1 MSFHVLIVDDDKHTC
16 KILQTLITRDPV
28 LKRHGV
34 TTQVAGDG
42 ALALAALD
50 ERPAD
55 LVISDL
61 LMPGMDGFTFCREL
75 RRRKDGEEVPLIVTS
90 AVYRDAVVMRK
101 LRVEVDAEFFTKPF
115 QVAELIAAVRRLLRV
130 EQGAAPADLPQV
142 DAPRPGAS
150 GRLADYPMPRLML
163 DLFESRTSACL
174 RLLRGAQRRCFHLLL
189 GHVVGAESSSRADA
203 LGTLLLCKGLL
214 REEQLREALAA
225 TRDQGRQI
233 GQVLVER
240 GWISEAQL
248 MRAMELQMQQR
259 VTHVLRWQDAAFHLE
274 PPRPAYERINLPGG
288 TPQLLFSGLRATA
301 RADQLQSAWQQMAG
315 LLRATPRAARLRDA
329 FEQVFG
335 PGSLD
340 VLESSVPLPE
350 VLARLPR
357 AERDAV
363 CVRIDA
369 LLLCGM
375 CTLEQSAA
383 APVGGGGP
391 LRQALPA
398 AVAVLS
404 VPAPVPP
411 PEQATQPL
419 DPAHRQLLAEYLA
432 ADGRDL
438 YQLLDLP
445 RDADLSAAAGVL
457 QAAYRRAL
465 ERLSPERF
473 RDIDLGPDYGK
484 ISELRER
491 YHRAFLVLSS
501 PARRAAYDRDRAAVE
516 QAASAWGDAA
526 SAELLFREG
535 LSKLQQGDLPAAQS
549 LLEQAVA
556 RVPDQAD
563 YQALL
568 GWICFLTGRQQ
579 GLSPREAAQGAWP
592 YLQEALLIDDAHCE
606 AHAYLGHIDVALG
619 EDERAAVHFMRVLD
633 VHPERIDVL
642 GRLERVLYRSGRQE
656 ELAACLHRLI
666 QRMEGRNTS
675 AVALLLCKLV
685 RLCTSE
691 AGRLADLGPRRSS
704 DPPTPIASLLP
715 LFMIRGLGREGL
727 SYMSGRL

>member
-28 LKRHGV
+28 LKQHGV
-34 TTQVAGDG
+34 TTQVASDG
-42 ALALAALD
+42 ALALKALD

-75 RRRKDGEEVPLIVTS
+75 RRREGGEDVPLIVTS

-130 EQGAAPADLPQV
+130 EPGAAPQDLPQV
-142 DAPRPGAS
+142 AAPRPGTS

-174 RLLRGAQRRCFHLLL
+174 RLVRGAQRRCFHLLL

-214 REEQLREALAA
+214 TEEQLREALAA

-240 GWISEAQL
+240 GWVSEAQL

-259 VTHVLRWQDAAFHLE
+259 ITHVLRWQDAAFHLE

-301 RADQLQSAWQQMAG
+301 RADQLQSAWQQMQG
-315 LLRATPRAARLRDA
+315 FLRATPRAARLREP
-329 FEQVFG
+329 FEQAFG

-340 VLESSVPLPE
+340 VLEASAPLKE
-350 VLARLPR
+350 VIARLPR
-357 AERDAV
+357 AERDAL

-369 LLLCGM
+369 ILLCGM
-375 CTLEQSAA
+375 GTLEQSAA
-383 APVGGGGP
+383 APRP
-391 LRQALPA
+391 PQPAL
-398 AVAVLS
+398 
-404 VPAPVPP
+404 APVPP
-411 PEQATQPL
+411 AAVLSTPTPAPEQAAQPL

-445 RDADLSAAAGVL
+445 RDLDPSVAAGVGVI

-465 ERLSPERF
+465 DRLSPERF

-516 QAASAWGDAA
+516 QEASAWGDAA

-556 RVPDQAD
+556 RIPDQAD

-579 GLSPREAAQGAWP
+579 GLPPREAAQGAWP

-619 EDERAAVHFMRVLD
+619 EDERAAAHFMRVLD
-633 VHPERIDVL
+633 AHPERIDVL

-656 ELAACLHRLI
+656 ELAACLYRLI
-666 QRMEGRNTS
+666 QRMEGHDTS
-675 AVALLLCKLV
+675 SVAPLLCKLA
-685 RLCTSE
+685 RLCSS
-691 AGRLADLGPRRSS
+691 RLADLRSRRSS
-704 DPPTPIASLLP
+704 DLPTPIASLLP